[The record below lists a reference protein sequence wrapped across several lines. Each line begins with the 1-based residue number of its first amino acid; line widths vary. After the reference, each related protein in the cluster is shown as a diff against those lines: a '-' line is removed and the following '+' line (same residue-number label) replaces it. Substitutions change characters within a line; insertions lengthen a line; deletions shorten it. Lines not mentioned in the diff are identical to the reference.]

1 MLGLGDIEFVHR
13 GLVHL
18 IWPAIAVVV
27 TLWFLESHGRDALGR
42 FVSSIMQHRLSVR
55 LSTEQRLARSG
66 FILGFFVFG
75 ILGLMRPQS
84 PGQTNTV
91 SSGRV
96 SADIM
101 IVLDVSRSML
111 ADDVAPTRLD
121 RAKADI
127 AEMVDSLG
135 GHRVGLVAFAGRAAV
150 LAPLTPDYN
159 FFRLILDNVDTRSV
173 SRGGTKIGTALR
185 KAVDTFEPGPG
196 GKLLLL
202 ITDGED
208 HDSYPLDAAQMA
220 LEAGVRIVAIGIGSE
235 EGSEITLVDPDT
247 KARTRLMDGNGAPVI
262 SRLDG
267 TLLREL
273 ALKTEGAYVPAGTAA
288 LDMESIV
295 RDHLEPLAR
304 DNAGVTATRTIPR
317 EHYVWFVL
325 GALAC
330 LFIAVI
336 IGASPK
342 RSTLA

>member
-1 MLGLGDIEFVHR
+1 MLGVGAIEFVH
-13 GLVHL
+13 GELVHL
-18 IWPAIAVVV
+18 IWLAAAVVV
-27 TLWFLESHGRDALGR
+27 ALWFLESHGRDALGR
-42 FVSSIMQHRLSVR
+42 FVSSVMQHRLSAR
-55 LSTEQRLARSG
+55 LSLEQRAARSG
-66 FILGFFVFG
+66 FILGFFLLG
-75 ILGLMRPQS
+75 ILGLMRPQT
-84 PGQTNTV
+84 PGQTETV

-96 SADIM
+96 AADIM

-111 ADDVAPTRLD
+111 ANDAAPTRLD

-127 AEMVDSLG
+127 AEMVDSLR

-159 FFRLILDNVDTRSV
+159 FFRVVLEHVDTRSV
-173 SRGGTKIGTALR
+173 SRGGTKIGTALLE
-185 KAVDTFEPGPG
+185 AVDAFEPGPG
-196 GKLLLL
+196 GKLILL

-208 HDSYPLDAAQMA
+208 HDSYPLEAAQLA
-220 LEAGVRIVAIGIGSE
+220 HERGVRIVAIGIGSE
-235 EGSEITLVDPDT
+235 DGSEITLVDPDT
-247 KARTRLMDGNGAPVI
+247 KARTLLTDSSGAPVT

-267 TLLREL
+267 QLLRDI

-304 DNAGVTATRTIPR
+304 EDAGVATTRTIPR

-325 GALAC
+325 GAMAC
-330 LFIAVI
+330 LFIAVV

-342 RSTLA
+342 RSNLA